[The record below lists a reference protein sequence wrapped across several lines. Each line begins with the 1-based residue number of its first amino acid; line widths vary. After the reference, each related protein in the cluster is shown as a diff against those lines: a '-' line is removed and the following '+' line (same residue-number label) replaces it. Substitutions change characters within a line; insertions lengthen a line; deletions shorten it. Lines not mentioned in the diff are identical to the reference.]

1 MADALTAVLTLAAL
15 FILIVT
21 AVALWRVLRSGIV
34 AERMM
39 AVQLLG
45 TGGAAVLLLIGTVME
60 TPAASDVALLLA
72 LFAAFA
78 CVAFALGGDRPDGDR
93 AAPEDRP

>member
-1 MADALTAVLTLAAL
+1 MADVLTAAAL
-15 FILIVT
+15 FILAAT
-21 AVALWRVLRSGIV
+21 AVALFRVLRSGVV

-45 TGGAAVLLLIGTVME
+45 TGGAAALLLLGSASGSA
-60 TPAASDVALLLA
+60 AASDVALLLA

-78 CVAFALGGDRPDGDR
+78 CVAFVIGAAEPEAEPDRP
-93 AAPEDRP
+93 EERP

>member
-1 MADALTAVLTLAAL
+1 MADALAAVLTLAAL
-15 FILIVT
+15 FILVVT
-21 AVALWRVLRSGIV
+21 AVALWRVLGSGIL

-45 TGGAAVLLLIGTVME
+45 TGGAAVLLLVETVTE

-72 LFAAFA
+72 LFAAFS
-78 CVAFALGGDRPDGDR
+78 CVAFALGGDRSGEDR

>member
-1 MADALTAVLTLAAL
+1 MADVLPTILSAAAL
-15 FILIVT
+15 FILAVT
-21 AVALWRVLRSGIV
+21 AIALRRVLRSGIA

-45 TGGAAVLLLIGTVME
+45 TGGAAVLLLVGAATAS
-60 TPAASDVALLLA
+60 PAASDVALLLA

-78 CVAFALGGDRPDGDR
+78 CVAFALGSDGEGGDR
-93 AAPEDRP
+93 ASPEDRP